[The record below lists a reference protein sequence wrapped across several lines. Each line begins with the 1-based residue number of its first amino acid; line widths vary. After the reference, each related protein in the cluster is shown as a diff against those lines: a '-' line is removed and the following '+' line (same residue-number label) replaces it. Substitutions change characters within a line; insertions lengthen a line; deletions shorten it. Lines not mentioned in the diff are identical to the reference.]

1 MVAVDVVVPIFISV
15 ISIAFAIFFGIATY
29 RRNNRKDIQD
39 DTTERA
45 TMNAM
50 VMTKLE
56 NISDDIKEIRR
67 DNKELKSEV
76 QDLRDRILILE
87 QKAGA

>member
-1 MVAVDVVVPIFISV
+1 MVAVDVVIPIFISV
-15 ISIAFAIFFGIATY
+15 VSIAFAIFFGISTY

-56 NISDDIKEIRR
+56 AISDDIKEIRR

-87 QKAGA
+87 QKVGA